1 MQQETLEEAAKKYAI
16 LEDAGEGNDDNIL
29 MYSYNFIDGA
39 KWQAER
45 MYGEKDM
52 QEYAEF
58 CIICY
63 KKGLPCI
70 IAQDWFKLY
79 KKK

>member
-1 MQQETLEEAAKKYAI
+1 MQQETLEEAADKFSKQLSEVVAFY
-16 LEDAGEGNDDNIL
+16 
-29 MYSYNFIDGA
+29 MGA

-45 MYGEKDM
+45 MYSEEYM

-63 KKGLPCI
+63 QKGLPCI